1 MEQNIYEIMN
11 DFEKIM
17 EIAQKHADPSH
28 SKFIKKEYKYLE
40 ESYRYYNR
48 KYHLSYCPFENNLNQ
63 INGNYKQGTKYI
75 ARHFFYPISRK
86 YVGTILTQFPYLTKK
101 EEKALTTTCFQNIAH
116 TKKGWEINP
125 YTSYIKETKEFC
137 SLSDPLDFLGSDVFL
152 YEMRQTP
159 VGSVAMDRVLLKY
172 QTKLIKDMNDHGFIN
187 LLLSHEQKKHHVP
200 IVKENLCQSFLQL
213 NTNTS
218 DSLALFIFWLNKYI
232 KYLILHR
239 QYLLPTRFEKLIFQ
253 SKRQKNYYPHL
264 YTVVTG
270 KSMKDYR
277 DTLDQEIELRNKIDE
292 LYRLKDTCLN
302 LLLRMEYEKDR
313 LYLSDNND
321 LVLNYVNVSTN
332 IQVSFHI
339 NAEKLNRKYLE
350 QVPFKE
356 SEQLSQS
363 LPSKTLKKEYKQS
376 KFEHL
381 I

>member
-1 MEQNIYEIMN
+1 MEQNIYEVMN

-86 YVGTILTQFPYLTKK
+86 YVQSILLEFPNLT
-101 EEKALTTTCFQNIAH
+101 EREQNALTMTCFQNIIH
-116 TKKGWEINP
+116 GENGWEVNSFTQ
-125 YTSYIKETKEFC
+125 YLKETKEYC
-137 SLSDPLDFLGSDVFL
+137 TLCDSVDFFDSDVFL
-152 YEMRQTP
+152 YEMKQTP

-232 KYLILHR
+232 KYLTLHH
-239 QYLLPTRFEKLIFQ
+239 QHALPTKFEECLFRN
-253 SKRQKNYYPHL
+253 KRPPRYYPRL
-264 YTVVTG
+264 FMVVTG
-270 KSMKDYR
+270 KSMKDYQK
-277 DTLDQEIELRNKIDE
+277 TLDQHLKLQRKINE

-302 LLLRMEYEKDR
+302 LLLRMEYQNNR
-313 LYLSDNND
+313 LFLSNNYG
-321 LVLNYVNVSTN
+321 LVLNYINPSTN
-332 IQVSFHI
+332 IQMGVHVNS
-339 NAEKLNRKYLE
+339 KRLNRKYLHE
-350 QVPFKE
+350 IPFKE
-356 SEQLSQS
+356 NEQLSQS

>member
-48 KYHLSYCPFENNLNQ
+48 KYQLPYCPFENNLNQ

-75 ARHFFYPISRK
+75 ARHFFYPISRE
-86 YVGTILTQFPYLTKK
+86 YVQSILLEFPNLT
-101 EEKALTTTCFQNIAH
+101 ERERNALTMTCFQNITH
-116 TKKGWEINP
+116 GENGWEVNSFTQ
-125 YTSYIKETKEFC
+125 YLKETKEYC
-137 SLSDPLDFLGSDVFL
+137 TLCDSVDFFDSDVFL
-152 YEMRQTP
+152 YEMKQTP

-232 KYLILHR
+232 KYLTLHD
-239 QYLLPTRFEKLIFQ
+239 QHALPTKFEECLFRN
-253 SKRQKNYYPHL
+253 KRPPKYYPRL
-264 YTVVTG
+264 FMVVTG
-270 KSMKDYR
+270 KSMKDYQK
-277 DTLDQEIELRNKIDE
+277 TLDQHLKLQRKINE

-302 LLLRMEYEKDR
+302 LLLRMEYQNNR
-313 LYLSDNND
+313 LFLSNNYG
-321 LVLNYVNVSTN
+321 LVLNYINPSTN
-332 IQVSFHI
+332 IQMGVHVKS
-339 NAEKLNRKYLE
+339 KRLNRKYLHE
-350 QVPFKE
+350 IPFKE
-356 SEQLSQS
+356 NEQSSQS